1 MTAVDII
8 ALFLKQFILSFI
20 PLFIAVDAPGVLPII
35 LGLTEGMEKAEQS
48 KMLRYAILTA
58 LGLGLGFVALG
69 KLIFAVL
76 GILESHFL
84 VAGGLVLL
92 LFSARNLL
100 DTERGEAARRT
111 TADTVGV
118 FPVGVP
124 LLVGPAVLTTL
135 LVLVDRYAIAPVTL
149 AFLLNLALAWIVIRE
164 APRVARLM
172 GKGGLGAA
180 SKIAMLL
187 LATIAVRMV
196 HLGVVQLVANGLA
209 VP

>member
-1 MTAVDII
+1 METVAR
-8 ALFLKQFILSFI
+8 FLTQFILSFI
-20 PLFIAVDAPGVLPII
+20 PLFIAVDAPGVLPIV
-35 LGLTEGMEKAEQS
+35 LGLTEGMEKPEQS
-48 KMLRYAILTA
+48 KVLRYAIVTA

-69 KLIFAVL
+69 KLIFGVL

-92 LFSARNLL
+92 LLSARNLL
-100 DTERGEAARRT
+100 EPERGEAVRLT
-111 TADTVGV
+111 TAETIGV

-149 AFLLNLALAWIVIRE
+149 AFLLNLVVAWVVIHQ
-164 APRVARLM
+164 APRIARFM
-172 GKGGLGAA
+172 GKGGLSAA

-196 HLGVVQLVANGLA
+196 HLGVVQLAARGLVA
-209 VP
+209 P